1 MVQRRGRKKQEVYT
15 TNNRVKLIRG
25 GKEYFNLLLQLIAAA
40 KKQVHV
46 QVYIFEEDT
55 TGRMIADALK
65 EAAQKGVEVHLLV
78 DGYASSKLKQTFLK
92 EMTDA
97 GVHLRFFNPLFKGKN
112 FYFGRRMHH
121 KIAVADAEI
130 ALVTG
135 VNITDRYN
143 DMPDHPAWL
152 DFAVWLEGDAA
163 LDLCNICWSTW
174 NNYLT
179 PAAPADCSKVRTS
192 ATFPEEENS
201 SVSVRRNDWVRRKN
215 EISFTYI
222 DMLRRAEKQ
231 VVILCS
237 YFLPGKQI
245 RRQMS
250 NATKRGVKITVI
262 TAGIS
267 DIILAKYAERYLYA
281 WMLRNNVQIYEYQP
295 RILHGKIAVAD
306 SSWLTVGSYNINNLS
321 AYASIELNLN
331 IRQEKL
337 AKETEEMLLTIAE
350 KECIPITD
358 EYLRKSDN
366 ILVKFGRWSSFQILR
381 FLLYLFTFYFKHQ
394 R

>member
-1 MVQRRGRKKQEVYT
+1 MAQRRKKQDIFT

-25 GKEYFNLLLQLIAAA
+25 GKEYFDLLLRLIASA
-40 KKQVHV
+40 KNQVHL
-46 QVYIFEEDT
+46 QVYIFEDDQ
-55 TGRMIADALK
+55 TGRMVADALK
-65 EAAQKGVEVHLLV
+65 EAAQRNVEVYLLL
-78 DGYASSKLKQTFLK
+78 DGYASKRLKHSFLK
-92 EMTDA
+92 EMEDA
-97 GVHLRFFNPLFKGKN
+97 GIHLRFFNPLFKGKN

-121 KIAVADAEI
+121 KVAVADAGT

-163 LDLCNICWSTW
+163 LDLCDICWSTW
-174 NNYLT
+174 NNYIT
-179 PAAPADCSKVRTS
+179 PVKPADCSKIRAPIIIPENEQS
-192 ATFPEEENS
+192 AVT
-201 SVSVRRNDWVRRKN
+201 VLRNDWVRRKN
-215 EISFTYI
+215 EISFSYI
-222 DMLRRAEKQ
+222 DMLRRAEKN

-250 NATKRGVKITVI
+250 SAAKRGVKITVI

-267 DIILAKYAERYLYA
+267 DIILAKYAERYLYS
-281 WMLRNNVQIYEYQP
+281 WMLRNQVQIYEYQP

-306 SSWLTVGSYNINNLS
+306 SSWLTIGSYNINNLS

-337 AKETEEMLLTIAE
+337 ARETEEMLLNIAD

-358 EYLRKSDN
+358 EYLRKTNN
-366 ILVKFGRWSSFQILR
+366 IIVKFGRWSSFQILR
-381 FLLYLFTFYFKHQ
+381 LVLYLFTFYFKHQ